1 MKPRRFGFILVM
13 LAMFSLI
20 GGHWGILQTVAW
32 AGMII
37 DYSKNA
43 PITSAIKRT
52 FSGEAPCRMCHAVE
66 DGRKKEQNLP
76 ATLKVDK
83 KSDSFLAADSSCRL
97 LPLAKSFSYPS
108 DNGRFLAARSSQPPD
123 PVPIAA

>member
-1 MKPRRFGFILVM
+1 LVL
-13 LAMFSLI
+13 LAMLSII

-32 AGMII
+32 AGMMI

-43 PITSAIKRT
+43 PITVAIKRT

-66 DGRKKEQNLP
+66 EGRKKERNLP

-83 KSDSFLAADSSCRL
+83 KSDSFLAADPACSL
-97 LPLAKSFSYPS
+97 LPRSKAFSYPP
-108 DNGRFLAARSSQPPD
+108 DDGRFLDGRFSQPPD